1 MNTAAVDP
9 DALRQACQ
17 PIARWWQAYLQGAEP
32 DPASLARA
40 TARARLLG
48 PLPGAVGRALSY
60 VISGCPDLDYH
71 KTHAAFTRI
80 AAAANSP
87 TRPAPQR
94 QPAEV
99 QLTLAKMPAALRP
112 RPDRATTR

>member
-1 MNTAAVDP
+1 LNAATVDL

-17 PIARWWQAYLQGAEP
+17 PIARWWQAYLDGAEP
-32 DPASLARA
+32 DPARLARA

-48 PLPGAVGRALSY
+48 PLPGPIGRALRY

-80 AAAANSP
+80 AAAAHSP
-87 TRPAPQR
+87 TRPAPAR
-94 QPAEV
+94 QPFAV
-99 QLTLAKMPAALRP
+99 QLSLAGMPAALRL
-112 RPDRATTR
+112 RPNRAARR

>member
-1 MNTAAVDP
+1 MTAATVDP

-17 PIARWWQAYLQGAEP
+17 PIARWWQAYLEGAEP

-48 PLPGAVGRALSY
+48 PLPGPVGRALRY

-71 KTHAAFTRI
+71 KTHDAFTRI

-87 TRPAPQR
+87 TPPAPQR
-94 QPAEV
+94 QPVGV
-99 QLTLAKMPAALRP
+99 QLSLAGMPAALRL
-112 RPDRATTR
+112 RPNRATGR